1 MKRYYILKLGT
12 VVSIFLMAM
21 LSACEQPVS
30 PEPEKTDV
38 VYTVNIKTP
47 EHGGITAIPEQ
58 GIEGAEIKFSVNPE
72 PGYKLKVFQVHNQGI
87 SIASGANQTNVN
99 QNVQSIYYH
108 PMPKGGIYVT
118 AEFVPLEGNERSVS
132 LEVGEHG
139 TLIAVPTSG
148 AAGTKVRIY
157 NYIDP
162 GYSFKSGYPRLS
174 GASWAAGKD
183 GYEFTIGGENIK
195 LSAEFEKP
203 DGVDGVLTSARN
215 AIAAEEYDTAFSFY
229 EIAYQAD
236 RNNPEAIFYSTLG
249 RLLSIGTNSKVRVLL
264 RKTGMLTTVP
274 GIINDWLNFETARS
288 TSWLTEYTD
297 DDGDTYKLPRLHP
310 VDGNIFPS
318 GFLNYDIYKDN
329 VGRRMVFDVLLF
341 WNMIGNNP
349 AGFNDFLDDALKYI
363 FGADFEEACSRSAAW
378 PEGTGDAPVELLPA
392 IKTKFN
398 LDTIYGS
405 GSGTTMVGKAELDV
419 LVAFLRSL
427 KAAVEWAASYDWE
440 MDLTLLR
447 MPIGKEDSFNLL
459 LNRSLTSNLKE
470 RIDKE
475 RKYTVLAKYLPLR
488 SRLMKTRSSE
498 MMNQAGADF
507 TGAVNTLYGSFDAF
521 YGRFDENAK
530 TKYKWLTGSE
540 GFIKHLKDAV
550 DSRGNF
556 YIPEIPRYKSLFSVM
571 ENKTAWNVNA
581 ANSRHG
587 VNLGKLF
594 TPGYLAADQLI
605 TVELSGKAP
614 RFFGFKTGTN
624 GEGIFDTGDIARYDT
639 FSMEF
644 GGNFKDVFVKL
655 KGKTA
660 DQYRWV
666 SDIFPDLFPQ
676 PDGGDVPDQ
685 IMAKENVTLLYDY
698 YQKR

>member
-1 MKRYYILKLGT
+1 MKKHCVLIQGFSFMSLIVL
-12 VVSIFLMAM
+12 LN
-21 LSACEQPVS
+21 ACEQAVS
-30 PEPEKTDV
+30 PELEKIDV
-38 VYTVNIKTP
+38 VYTVKISAP
-47 EHGGITAIPEQ
+47 EHGTITAIPEQ

-72 PGYKLKVFQVHNQGI
+72 SGYKLKVFQVHNQGV
-87 SIASGANQTNVN
+87 SIASGANQTDVN

-132 LEVGEHG
+132 LKTGDYG

-148 AAGTKVRIY
+148 TAGTKVRIY

-162 GYSFKSGYPRLS
+162 GYSFKSGYPRLA
-174 GASWAAGKD
+174 GASWTTGKE
-183 GYEFTIGGENIK
+183 GYEFTIGSENVE

-203 DGVDGVLTSARN
+203 DGADAVLVSARN

-236 RNNPEAIFYSTLG
+236 KQNREAVFYSTLG
-249 RLLSIGTNSKVRVLL
+249 KLLSIGANSKVRVLL
-264 RKTGMLTTVP
+264 RKTGMLNTVP
-274 GIINDWLNFETARS
+274 GIINDWLNFDTVKS
-288 TSWLTEYTD
+288 TNWLAEYTD
-297 DDGDTYKLPRLHP
+297 DQEDTYKLPRLHP

-329 VGRRMVFDVLLF
+329 TGRRMVFDVLLF

-349 AGFNDFLDDALKYI
+349 AGFNDFLDDTLKYI
-363 FGADFEEACSRSAAW
+363 FGVDFEEACSRAAAW
-378 PEGTGDAPVELLPA
+378 PGEAADATVELLPA

-405 GSGTTMVGKAELDV
+405 GTTLVGKAELDV
-419 LVAFLRSL
+419 LVSFLRSL

-447 MPIGKEDSFNLL
+447 MPIGKEDTFNLL
-459 LNRSLTSNLKE
+459 LNRSLTSNLRE

-488 SRLMKTRSSE
+488 SRVMKTRNSG
-498 MMNQAGADF
+498 MMNQSKADF
-507 TGAVNTLYGSFDAF
+507 TSAVNTLYGSFDAF
-521 YGRFDENAK
+521 YGRFDAGAK
-530 TKYKWLTGSE
+530 TKYQWLTGSG
-540 GFIKHLKDAV
+540 GFIRRLKNAL
-550 DSRGNF
+550 DSGGDF
-556 YIPEIPRYKSLFSVM
+556 YLPEIPRYKSLFFVM
-571 ENKTAWNVNA
+571 ENKAAWDTDP
-581 ANSRHG
+581 ANSHHG

-594 TPGYLAADQLI
+594 TPGYLAADKLVA
-605 TVELSGKAP
+605 VEPSSKAP
-614 RFFGFKTGTN
+614 RFFGFKAGVN
-624 GEGIFDTGDIARYDT
+624 GEGIFDAADIAQYDT
-639 FSMEF
+639 FSLEF

-655 KGKTA
+655 KGKVS

-676 PDGGDVPDQ
+676 PDDGDVPDQ